1 MIVTLRGRGKVIFAK
16 MDKFERRVGG
26 RDVQWAKQVGVFD
39 FFNIWL
45 TPIWPLMKEW
55 LHGIIRYTPQK
66 IYSVVQGQPISLTE
80 KIVSEMLHL
89 PNVGITIR
97 LNYKQDEIID
107 MCIRLTLKDAIV
119 HKEG

>member
-1 MIVTLRGRGKVIFAK
+1 
-16 MDKFERRVGG
+16 
-26 RDVQWAKQVGVFD
+26 
-39 FFNIWL
+39 
-45 TPIWPLMKEW
+45 MKEW
-55 LHGIIRYTPQK
+55 LHGIIQYTPQK

-80 KIVSEMLHL
+80 KIVDEMLHL